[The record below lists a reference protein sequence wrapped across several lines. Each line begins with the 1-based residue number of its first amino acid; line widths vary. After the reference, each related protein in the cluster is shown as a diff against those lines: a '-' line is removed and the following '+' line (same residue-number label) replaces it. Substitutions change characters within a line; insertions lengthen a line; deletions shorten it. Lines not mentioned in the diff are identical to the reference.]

1 MLLSSP
7 FVVLVL
13 SRHEEEENPLGEA
26 SPQDRAP
33 LKNPSGRDGFTR
45 RLISALFFYLDRTI
59 AVIKK

>member
-1 MLLSSP
+1 M
-7 FVVLVL
+7 VLVL